1 VIPEITLDRPIRT
14 LGVMTREG
22 REDGVAQAIESILK
36 VAASR
41 GIEVRFEGGRGQPLG
56 PQASQDIEGVDLLL
70 TLGGD
75 GTFLRGAR
83 RVVGQG
89 IPILGVNLGHL
100 GFLTALAVDQ
110 VETGLN
116 QVLEGEARLD
126 PRFMLEGRVFGS
138 DGVERGRVEALNDL
152 VVHKR
157 TVGRVVRLALSVGE
171 DGALDS
177 VGSFSGDGVIL
188 STPTGSTAYSLSAG
202 GPVLVPYMESFLVT
216 PISPHTLAMRP
227 LVLPAEARLLV
238 EPVDRAEELYVT
250 ADGQETM
257 PISAGD
263 RLEVRKGPYR
273 VHLVRLPGQTF
284 FQTLRRKL
292 NWAV

>member
-22 REDGVAQAIESILK
+22 REDGVAQAIESIVK